1 MPAKATPVAGDIIPI
16 LDSAAS
22 NANSRTTVGGFKNFL
37 LQPEASAPYR
47 QTFTIPKTTDVAAKY
62 AEAAAWQIETGYS
75 DFAGQEYADPIIGI
89 GYNIDGFLGKKDASE
104 PGVGY
109 FLESDYWDEAARPKA
124 ITAATRAN
132 PCVLTVTAHG
142 FTTGQQKR
150 ITGVGGMTQLNGN
163 LYIVT
168 VLTADTISLNVD
180 STAFGTYT
188 SGGSIAGTRTTELY
202 CQHFVGT
209 GKAITGAT
217 QANPCVLTVPAH
229 GFVTGERK
237 RIFGVAG
244 MTQLNGN
251 DYTVVVVGADTV
263 QLLGVNS
270 TGFGAYTSGGTIG
283 FAQIR
288 PWFFQIDR
296 VTDRLISAHIQV
308 PAGGALA
315 FNESDGTTT
324 GAGPFFAISKN
335 AVDLY
340 TDGSSPAIFQVRGS
354 GTQPGVLR
362 LGYGAT
368 NNAFAITPAT
378 AEITDIFVGASTLRA
393 FRVQKASGAN
403 TGVKVSIN
411 SADNAGALT
420 VDAANM
426 ENWTNI
432 IRGKGVASPVNP
444 MVDLRDSADVTRWA
458 IDKDWNTELGRAGT
472 TFAANAAAGFPYM
485 PSSAGPPTGAPVAKT
500 GMVPFQ
506 YDETNHRLYVRS
518 GGTWRQVAVTP

>member
-1 MPAKATPVAGDIIPI
+1 MPRIDNVSPQGAAAVKGYVIVPGTP
-16 LDSAAS
+16 
-22 NANSRTTVGGFKNFL
+22 N
-37 LQPEASAPYR
+37 YR
-47 QTFTIPKTTDVAAKY
+47 QTQTFDKTTDAAPKFSR
-62 AEAAAWQIETGYS
+62 AAPWHVETAYS
-75 DFAGQEYADPIIGI
+75 DFSGQEFADPIIGI
-89 GYNIDGFLGKKDASE
+89 GYNIDVFAGKKDAAE

-109 FLESDYWDEAARPKA
+109 FVESDYWDEAARPKA

-163 LYIVT
+163 LYVVT

-296 VTDRLISAHIQV
+296 VTDRLITGHIQV

-324 GAGPFFAISKN
+324 GAGPLFAISKN

-354 GTQPGVLR
+354 GAQPGVLR
-362 LGYGAT
+362 LGYGSQ
-368 NNAFAITPAT
+368 NNQFSVTPFTSPDGA
-378 AEITDIFVGASTLRA
+378 DVFVANGLRA
-393 FRVQKASGAN
+393 FRLQKATGSAIKVAINTTDN
-403 TGVKVSIN
+403 TGALSI
-411 SADNAGALT
+411 
-420 VDAANM
+420 DAANM
-426 ENWTNI
+426 ETWS
-432 IRGKGVASPVNP
+432 RVLFGKQQSGGNQYVAE
-444 MVDLRDSADVTRWA
+444 LQDSTGAMRWS
-458 IDKDWNTELGRAGT
+458 IDSNWNTELGQK
-472 TFAANAAAGFPYM
+472 AALGAAATNGFPYVPTIT
-485 PSSAGPPTGAPVAKT
+485 PSASAKPSGTPTAKT
-500 GMVPFQ
+500 GMSPIAIDSV
-506 YDETNHRLYVRS
+506 NNRIVVNI
-518 GGTWRQVAVTP
+518 GGTWYYVNLTS